1 MQTVI
6 VSAAVLAAIGVGA
19 YFALR
24 PDPKVPAAPAGKGFY
39 DFTFD
44 SLAGKPTELKQY
56 KGKVVMVVNTASK
69 CGLTPQ
75 YEGLEKLYED
85 NKEKG
90 FVILGFPAND
100 FAGQEPGT
108 NEEIAEFCKANYGV
122 SFPMFGKTKVTGED
136 MNPLYAWLI
145 DQTDKKPIEW
155 NFAKFL
161 VGRDGK
167 VIKRFP
173 SKMKPEDPA
182 IAEALKSALAAK

>member
-6 VSAAVLAAIGVGA
+6 VAAAVIAAAGVGA
-19 YFALR
+19 YLVLR
-24 PDPKVPAAPAGKGFY
+24 PDTKVPSPPVGKGFY
-39 DFTFD
+39 DFTLD

-56 KGKVVMVVNTASK
+56 KGKVVLVVNTASK

-75 YEGLEKLYED
+75 YAGLEKLYDD
-85 NKEKG
+85 NKEAG
-90 FVILGFPAND
+90 LVVLGFPAND
-100 FAGQEPGT
+100 FGQQEPGS
-108 NEEIAEFCKANYGV
+108 NEQIAEFCEQNFGV
-122 SFPMFGKTKVTGED
+122 SVPMFSKITVTGD
-136 MNPLYAWLI
+136 NMHPLYAWLI

-161 VGRDGK
+161 IGRDGQ

-182 IAEALKSALAAK
+182 IAEALKTALAAK